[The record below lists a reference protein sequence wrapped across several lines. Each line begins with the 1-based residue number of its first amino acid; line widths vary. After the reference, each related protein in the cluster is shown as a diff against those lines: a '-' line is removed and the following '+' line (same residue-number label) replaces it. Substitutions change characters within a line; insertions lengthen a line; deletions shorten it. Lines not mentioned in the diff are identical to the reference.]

1 MEEKMKAIEVLKAI
15 DKIIKY
21 RNDKTKEICE
31 NDEISFDKVLDLT
44 AQLDAGT
51 LTRIIREIRMF
62 ELINN
67 CVLNPIGP

>member
-1 MEEKMKAIEVLKAI
+1 MKAIEVLKAI